1 VSFTVDCTYRTRGEM
16 MTMENPDEE
25 QDCHIMMGSWTQ
37 DALHMN
43 LTAFRLTLSG
53 ETDENERIDMSDF
66 SMNSPWIVTSQEERS
81 IFTKKYDCCPE
92 PYNHIDFR
100 FKVRRAFHIK
110 DGKKIYDL
118 EPYKIQEHIRA
129 QAGNEEDSVFE

>member
-1 VSFTVDCTYRTRGEM
+1 MDCTYRTRGEM
-16 MTMENPDEE
+16 MTMEHPDEE
-25 QDCHIMMGSWTQ
+25 QECHIMMGSWTQ

-53 ETDENERIDMSDF
+53 ETDESERIDMSDF

-92 PYNHIDFR
+92 PYNHVDFR
-100 FKVRRAFHIK
+100 SVKISNQGFH
-110 DGKKIYDL
+110 
-118 EPYKIQEHIRA
+118 
-129 QAGNEEDSVFE
+129 